1 MPAHKRGAAA
11 STERPAPGAGLRP
24 RSLTEAQIQRFEASV
39 AELFEALGMELHT
52 PGTEA
57 TPRRFVRALIDS
69 TAGYEGD
76 PKLVTTFATE
86 CRGGP
91 DCTLSQLIEGP
102 IPFYSLCEHH
112 ALPFFGRVFVGY
124 IAHEQIIGLSK
135 LTRLVR
141 LCGMRF
147 TTQERLGHEVA
158 DTLQTILQPHG
169 IGVYVDAH
177 HLCTQMRGVREAA
190 PYTRTSFWRGA
201 YAESA
206 ALRAEFLTMCGDF
219 P

>member
-1 MPAHKRGAAA
+1 MPARKQRPLPNGTRR
-11 STERPAPGAGLRP
+11 TEGGRRP
-24 RSLTEAQIQRFEASV
+24 RSFTDAQLRRFEESV
-39 AELFEALGMELHT
+39 AELFAALGMQMHT
-52 PGTEA
+52 QGTEA

-69 TAGYEGD
+69 TAGYDGD

-86 CRGGP
+86 CHGGP
-91 DCTLSQLIEGP
+91 DCTLSQVIEGP

-158 DTLQTILQPHG
+158 DTLEAILGPHG
-169 IGVYVDAH
+169 VGVYVDAH

-190 PYTRTSFWRGA
+190 PYTRTSFWRGE
-201 YAESA
+201 YAKSA
-206 ALRAEFLTMCGDF
+206 ALRTEFLTMCGSF